1 MIARTLA
8 SALLVASSTFA
19 QAQEPTT
26 APSISAI
33 ESLMDAQR
41 ARAATAIN
49 DASRSALMPKRAP
62 VVDMDRAVQMGGADP
77 LAIAKQYEQGLRAA
91 PQEAL
96 YIFISTSIPIDTLKL
111 LGEQAVRGGAALV
124 LRGIPGGFDGYTNML
139 QTLKPVIATGADI
152 QIHPELFDRFEVTSV
167 PAFVIAKYRRG
178 LPRQRLRC
186 RVDFRS
192 GRCLAA
198 LCSRTPGNPPPPSI
212 DDREGTTAAIPL
224 TNCFYAHLGPPHER
238 RPFFFFGGALC
249 MMG

>member
-152 QIHPELFDRFEVTSV
+152 QIHPELFDRFEVSAV
-167 PAFVIAKYRRG
+167 PAFVIAKYEEG
-178 LPRQRLRC
+178 CQGNVCDAESISVAGDVSLPFALEHLANRPHPLSATAKDRLHR
-186 RVDFRS
+186 FR
-192 GRCLAA
+192 
-198 LCSRTPGNPPPPSI
+198 
-212 DDREGTTAAIPL
+212 
-224 TNCFYAHLGPPHER
+224 
-238 RPFFFFGGALC
+238 
-249 MMG
+249 

>member
-152 QIHPELFDRFEVTSV
+152 QIHPELFDRFEVSSV
-167 PAFVIAKYRRG
+167 PAFVIAKYEEG
-178 LPRQRLRC
+178 CQGNVCDAESISVAGDVSLPFALEH
-186 RVDFRS
+186 
-192 GRCLAA
+192 LATRPHP
-198 LCSRTPGNPPPPSI
+198 LS
-212 DDREGTTAAIPL
+212 TTAK
-224 TNCFYAHLGPPHER
+224 ER
-238 RPFFFFGGALC
+238 LQRFR
-249 MMG
+249 

>member
-167 PAFVIAKYRRG
+167 PAFVIAKFEEG
-178 LPRQRLRC
+178 CQGNVCDAESISVAGDVSLPFALEH
-186 RVDFRS
+186 
-192 GRCLAA
+192 LATRPHP
-198 LCSRTPGNPPPPSI
+198 LS
-212 DDREGTTAAIPL
+212 TTAK
-224 TNCFYAHLGPPHER
+224 ER
-238 RPFFFFGGALC
+238 LQRFR
-249 MMG
+249 